1 MPLTRKSSSKRDI
14 ESHAVVFYAEDGT
27 YLKPELATPHK
38 RRLFGLVTVEGEY
51 DLVRCDPAPPEIDPI
66 EVALSEATGIKP
78 NNFHFVSV
86 DAVRAHVAK
95 CRESAT
101 RSYFF
106 VTAAF
111 LIDST
116 TSLPASSIAF
126 SSAASNDG
134 PPCAAALAAA
144 PAITLCM
151 TKFAA
156 PAVRSTVPP

>member
-1 MPLTRKSSSKRDI
+1 VIFAFLEGGMIEVHANAADAKIEFKARDM

-95 CRESAT
+95 CRESAP
-101 RSYFF
+101 R
-106 VTAAF
+106 
-111 LIDST
+111 DP
-116 TSLPASSIAF
+116 TSS
-126 SSAASNDG
+126 
-134 PPCAAALAAA
+134 
-144 PAITLCM
+144 
-151 TKFAA
+151 
-156 PAVRSTVPP
+156 